1 MTYRAHLGA
10 EEGPDDLVVIEH
22 GDPLPVERSDPLP
35 PLVGMRGHY
44 QIEGWRDAEGNG
56 RHFECAIVKISPQMI
71 NLSVPVTGAVGSWGV
86 VNFEHLGKF
95 EGPIIQIQKHAL
107 VIKIF
112 GTNEDRAK
120 LASKL
125 AWFMKVEKIQARRHP
140 RIVPASPVSIVSLPG
155 EPALS
160 CEVIDY
166 SLGGAAVYADVSPQ
180 IGSVVK
186 VGKVFSRVV
195 RLFGGG
201 FAVAFMAVQ
210 NPHSVEAAVLRPPQ
224 AGVAME

>member
-1 MTYRAHLGA
+1 MTYRAQLAQDGH
-10 EEGPDDLVVIEH
+10 DDLVVIEH
-22 GDPLPVERSDPLP
+22 SDPLPVERSDPLP
-35 PLVGMRGHY
+35 PLVGMRGRY
-44 QIEGWRDAEGNG
+44 QIEGWRDGEGNV
-56 RHFECAIVKISPQMI
+56 RHFECAIIKISPQTI
-71 NLSVPVTGAVGSWGV
+71 NLSVPITGAVGNWVV

-112 GTNEDRAK
+112 GTNDDRTK
-120 LASKL
+120 VASKL
-125 AWFMKVEKIQARRHP
+125 AWFMKAEKIQARRYP
-140 RIVPASPVSIVSLPG
+140 RIVPATPVSIVSLPG
-155 EPALS
+155 EPALP

-180 IGSVVK
+180 IGSIVR

-210 NPHSVEAAVLRPPQ
+210 KPDSVESAVLRPPH
-224 AGVAME
+224 AGVGMSA